1 LFKLMPRNAAHGTR
15 HVPGRCNSCKFR
27 ERGEEK
33 TRIQI
38 SACRDK
44 IRKRFGSAAVK
55 RMGIATIILAGGLVS
70 AAPCHAGPCT
80 AQIAQVEQQI
90 AQAQAN
96 PALQG
101 AGTPTGPQTLGA
113 QLHRQPTP
121 GSVQSAQNKASAD
134 AAAALGRARKAD
146 AAGDAAACAKA
157 LNDAK
162 QIYGIE

>member
-1 LFKLMPRNAAHGTR
+1 VKPGLIALTTVAAG
-15 HVPGRCNSCKFR
+15 VASL
-27 ERGEEK
+27 
-33 TRIQI
+33 
-38 SACRDK
+38 
-44 IRKRFGSAAVK
+44 
-55 RMGIATIILAGGLVS
+55 AT
-70 AAPCHAGPCT
+70 CHAGPCT

-90 AQAQAN
+90 AQSQAN

-101 AGTPTGPQTLGA
+101 AGTPTAPQTLGA

-134 AAAALGRARKAD
+134 AAAALGRARTAD
-146 AAGDAAACAKA
+146 AAGDGAACAKA